1 MPELTTKTITEIYK
15 DMLRKTPI
23 DTIMIHCTATPP
35 RREVSVKE
43 LDGWHKARN
52 FEPYTDPKTGK
63 KIYAGYHLLVHID
76 GSYERI
82 RPDEHRG
89 QHCPQ
94 SNMNNRAVSICYVGG
109 VDNNNKPC
117 DTRTEA
123 QKRTLLS
130 LVRTMRAKYPNAQIV
145 GHRDYA
151 PKACPS
157 FDAKREYKDI

>member
-1 MPELTTKTITEIYK
+1 MK
-15 DMLRKTPI
+15 RKTPI
-23 DTIMIHCTATPP
+23 DTIMVHCTATPP
-35 RREVSVKE
+35 RREVSVAE
-43 LDGWHKARN
+43 LDAWHKAKN
-52 FEPYTDPKTGK
+52 FERCSNGH
-63 KIYAGYHLLVHID
+63 YAGYHLLVHID

-82 RPDEHRG
+82 RPDSERG

-94 SNMNNRAVSICYVGG
+94 SNMNNRAVSVCYVGG

-123 QKRTLLS
+123 QKKTLVTLLRTL
-130 LVRTMRAKYPNAQIV
+130 RAKYPDAQIV

-157 FDAKREYKDI
+157 FDAKTEYKDI

>member
-1 MPELTTKTITEIYK
+1 
-15 DMLRKTPI
+15 MLRKTPI
-23 DTIMIHCTATPP
+23 DTIMVHCTATPP
-35 RREVSVKE
+35 KREVTVDE
-43 LDGWHKARN
+43 LDSWHKAKN
-52 FEPYTDPKTGK
+52 FERCSNGH
-63 KIYAGYHLLVHID
+63 YAGYHLLVHID

-82 RPDEHRG
+82 RPDNERG

-94 SNMNNRAVSICYVGG
+94 SNMNNRAVSVCYVGG

-123 QKRTLLS
+123 QKKTLVTLLRTL
-130 LVRTMRAKYPNAQIV
+130 RAKYPDAQIV

-157 FDAKREYKDI
+157 FDAKMEYWYI

>member
-1 MPELTTKTITEIYK
+1 
-15 DMLRKTPI
+15 MLRKTPI

-35 RREVSVKE
+35 KREVTVAE
-43 LDGWHKARN
+43 LDSWHKAKN
-52 FEPYTDPKTGK
+52 FERCSNGH
-63 KIYAGYHLLVHID
+63 YAGYHLLVHID

-82 RPDEHRG
+82 RPDNERG

-94 SNMNNRAVSICYVGG
+94 SNMNNRAVSVCYVGG

-123 QKRTLLS
+123 QKKTLVTLLRTLK
-130 LVRTMRAKYPNAQIV
+130 AKYPNAQIV

>member
-1 MPELTTKTITEIYK
+1 
-15 DMLRKTPI
+15 MLRKTPI
-23 DTIMIHCTATPP
+23 DTIMVHCTATPP
-35 RREVSVKE
+35 KREVTVAE
-43 LDGWHKARN
+43 LDSWHKAKN
-52 FEPYTDPKTGK
+52 FERCSNGH
-63 KIYAGYHLLVHID
+63 YAGYHLLVHID

-82 RPDEHRG
+82 RPDNERG

-94 SNMNNRAVSICYVGG
+94 SNMNNRAVSVCYVGG

-123 QKRTLLS
+123 QKKTLVTLLRTLK
-130 LVRTMRAKYPNAQIV
+130 AKYPNAQIV

-157 FDAKREYKDI
+157 FDAKREYWYI